1 MRLLPV
7 KVPNNADSH
16 ERYGEA
22 RKVRL
27 SLYDGGEKRR
37 ECATVAIHY
46 PKGLHHPREVIVFR
60 GSVEQARELAQR
72 LAPIVD
78 AWFFSSG
85 GKVKGAENEHHD

>member
-7 KVPNNADSH
+7 VVPNKATHH
-16 ERYGEA
+16 ERLGET

-27 SLYDGGEKRR
+27 SLYEDRR
-37 ECATVAIHY
+37 SGQMTATVAMHY

-60 GSVEQARELAQR
+60 GTVEQARELAQR

-85 GKVKGAENEHHD
+85 GKVARTDA